1 MNPAL
6 VALIA
11 VCESAGVGLIGAV
24 VLRALRRYSVD
35 VSLVAV
41 VVITVCALNA
51 STITLVLVGPSVQLP
66 VSTILAV
73 NSAAGLVSIGIGLL
87 LGRSV
92 VRGSRQLADATRA
105 FARNQRFRLAE
116 DPPTA
121 ELAELAEEL
130 RRTSDKLAESR
141 AREQAIEASRRQ
153 LVAWISHDLR
163 SPLARLRAMT
173 ESLEDGVAED
183 LPHYCRKIRGDADR
197 LTGMVD
203 DLFELS
209 QLQSGTL
216 RLTLREVALDDLV
229 SDAVADFDDLA
240 GKRGI
245 ELRPNRVEPVTAAVD
260 DRMMTRVLTNLLSNA
275 LQYSPTGTAVT
286 LDVRAERG
294 WAVIAISDRC
304 GGIPRENLGSVF
316 DVGWRGAPR
325 TPGAERGGG
334 LGLSIAQGVVRAHR
348 GHVSVRN
355 VPGGCCFE
363 VRLPLAGVGG
373 RSE

>member
-11 VCESAGVGLIGAV
+11 ACESAGVGLIGAV
-24 VLRALRRYSVD
+24 VLRALRRYSVN

-41 VVITVCALNA
+41 IVIAVCAMNT
-51 STITLVLVGPSVQLP
+51 STITIVLVSRSAQLP
-66 VSTILAV
+66 VSTTLAV
-73 NSAAGLVSIGIGLL
+73 NFVAGTVSIAIGLL

-92 VRGSRQLADATRA
+92 VRGSRELADAARA
-105 FARNQRFRLAE
+105 FGRDQRFHLTD

-121 ELAELAEEL
+121 ELAELAREL
-130 RRTSDKLAESR
+130 RVTSDKLAESR
-141 AREQAIEASRRQ
+141 KREQAVEASRRQ

-173 ESLEDGVAED
+173 ESLEDGVADD
-183 LPHYCRKIRGDADR
+183 LPHYCRKIRADADR
-197 LTGMVD
+197 LTDMVD

-216 RLTLREVALDDLV
+216 RLTLREVAVDDLV
-229 SDAVADFDDLA
+229 SDAVAGFDDLA
-240 GKRGI
+240 EQRGI
-245 ELRPNRVEPVTAAVD
+245 RLRPNRVEPVTAAVD
-260 DRMMTRVLTNLLSNA
+260 DRMMTRVFNNLLSNA
-275 LQYSPTGTAVT
+275 MQYSPAGTAVS
-286 LDVRAERG
+286 LDVRAVRG
-294 WAVIAISDRC
+294 WAVVGISDQC
-304 GGIPRENLGSVF
+304 GGIPLENLGSVF

-334 LGLSIAQGVVRAHR
+334 LGLSIARGVVQAH
-348 GHVSVRN
+348 GGQVSVRN

-363 VRLPLAGVGG
+363 VRLPLSRA
-373 RSE
+373 